1 MESKQEMNGKFSVES
16 RLADLGF
23 PVEDDEERW
32 EEKENG
38 YLYLHSPSIRTIYCV
53 DPKSKNFGHRG
64 TGRGCFYTDWEVI

>member
-23 PVEDDEERW
+23 PVEDDEECW

-38 YLYLHSPSIRTIYCV
+38 YLYLLPVSPEHCLTR
-53 DPKSKNFGHRG
+53 
-64 TGRGCFYTDWEVI
+64 